1 MVKKHLFDIIFQQ
14 LFEDIKNNKN
24 SSLFVSHMMVPH
36 IPYAFKKNCEYD
48 GRKTTNFN
56 SLSID
61 EKIIQHNLEK
71 YCLIYYLDEFLKK
84 LMEVSE
90 FKNLEIIIFSD
101 HDARLDASQI
111 KNNVIFVH
119 KKKGSEKSNII
130 NDEVSINKLFYNLNI
145 N

>member
-1 MVKKHLFDIIFQQ
+1 
-14 LFEDIKNNKN
+14 
-24 SSLFVSHMMVPH
+24 MVPH
-36 IPYAFKKNCEYD
+36 IPYGFKKNCEYD
-48 GRKTTNFN
+48 GSLTTNFN

-61 EKIIQHNLEK
+61 QKIIQHNHEK
-71 YCLIYYLDEFLKK
+71 YCLINYLDEFLKK

-101 HDARLDASQI
+101 HDSRIDESQI

-119 KKKGSEKSNII
+119 KEQGSEKSNII
-130 NDEVSINKLFYNLNI
+130 NDEVSINKFFYNLNI